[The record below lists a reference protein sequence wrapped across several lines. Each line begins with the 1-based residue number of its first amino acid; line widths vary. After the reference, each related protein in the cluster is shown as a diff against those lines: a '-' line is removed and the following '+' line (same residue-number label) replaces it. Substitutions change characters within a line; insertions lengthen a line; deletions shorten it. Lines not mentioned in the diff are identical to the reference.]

1 MDWDKVAKRLASE
14 AARLRR
20 DAPTAFPNDM
30 QTQQEMRTRAS
41 IFETF
46 ADALWDGLGHQH
58 S

>member
-1 MDWDKVAKRLASE
+1 MDWDKVARRLASE

-20 DAPTAFPNDM
+20 DAPAAFPNDH
-30 QTQQEMRTRAS
+30 QTQQEMLTRAS

-46 ADALWDGLGHQH
+46 AVALWDGLGHQH

>member
-14 AARLRR
+14 AGRLRR
-20 DAPTAFPNDM
+20 DSSIVFPNDFE
-30 QTQQEMRTRAS
+30 TQKEMRTRAS

-46 ADALWDGLGHQH
+46 ADAIWDGLGHQR